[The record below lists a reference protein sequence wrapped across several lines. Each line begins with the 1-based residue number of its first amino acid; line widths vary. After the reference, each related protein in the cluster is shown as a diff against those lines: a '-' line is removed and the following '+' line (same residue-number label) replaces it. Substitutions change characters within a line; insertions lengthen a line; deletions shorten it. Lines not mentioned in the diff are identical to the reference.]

1 MPSRVKS
8 HEAWV
13 PEANEVSPSYSR
25 QSIINSGT
33 SDELREKEE
42 NVNKEL
48 LQAVEEIYCALL
60 KLMKIFGAYFGHIN
74 FSSSLVQTSG
84 LCGKQSFAHRFYCGI
99 VVVGLWFNFTLPLGS
114 ISYRGPMYLLLL
126 FDLWCVLV
134 ALNGSLLVNCVAFH
148 R

>member
-13 PEANEVSPSYSR
+13 PEAKEVSPSYST

-48 LQAVEEIYCALL
+48 LQAIEEIYSALL

-74 FSSSLVQTSG
+74 FSS
-84 LCGKQSFAHRFYCGI
+84 
-99 VVVGLWFNFTLPLGS
+99 N
-114 ISYRGPMYLLLL
+114 
-126 FDLWCVLV
+126 
-134 ALNGSLLVNCVAFH
+134 
-148 R
+148 

>member
-13 PEANEVSPSYSR
+13 PEANEVSASYSR

-33 SDELREKEE
+33 SYELREKEE

-48 LQAVEEIYCALL
+48 LQAIEEIYSALL

-74 FSSSLVQTSG
+74 FSSNLM
-84 LCGKQSFAHRFYCGI
+84 SFAHRFYCGI

-114 ISYRGPMYLLLL
+114 IFYRGPMYLLLL

-134 ALNGSLLVNCVAFH
+134 ALNGSLLVCVAFH